1 MMVLKRKRT
10 KYKRNKDIK
19 LFINKIKLKR
29 LKLFKSVSNFVNFV
43 DPYGTVSVTV
53 SSPVSVL
60 SRSLSIEQF

>member
-19 LFINKIKLKR
+19 LFLNKIKLKR

-60 SRSLSIEQF
+60 